1 MIATTRAIP
10 AALLECKARIYLTA
24 NITRLAGG
32 GPFVDFD
39 DLGTS
44 IAGNPFQDGYKLCE
58 RKVGYLPSPKTFHR
72 IQAQVLNTDDGVLSN
87 QVVSQLEEP
96 VSATVADLLV
106 HLVEVSNC
114 QLPVMTAFLATRQAA
129 MRQPNLGQ
137 ACLKPFRRVNC
148 CTVIQSKEMFQT
160 EVHPDRF
167 TCSWKNVVTFLLDD
181 NKQKVFA
188 LSGSFDCNSFDSSI
202 NGAGFPE
209 FIFSPADDDHIAVR
223 LKRIAGLLESET
235 LVLGTLRQ
243 LPPPKGG
250 GL

>member
-1 MIATTRAIP
+1 
-10 AALLECKARIYLTA
+10 
-24 NITRLAGG
+24 
-32 GPFVDFD
+32 
-39 DLGTS
+39 
-44 IAGNPFQDGYKLCE
+44 
-58 RKVGYLPSPKTFHR
+58 
-72 IQAQVLNTDDGVLSN
+72 
-87 QVVSQLEEP
+87 
-96 VSATVADLLV
+96 
-106 HLVEVSNC
+106 
-114 QLPVMTAFLATRQAA
+114 MTAFLATRQAA

-160 EVHPDRF
+160 KVHPDRF

-181 NKQKVFA
+181 NKQKAFA

-209 FIFSPADDDHIAVR
+209 FIFPPTDDDHIAVWF
-223 LKRIAGLLESET
+223 KRIAGLLESET